1 MFIFHVSK
9 HITYSFRNALGFI
22 KRTYRREGFLALYRG
37 NTATLARIIPYSAV
51 QFAAF
56 EQYRR
61 LLNVDNSDNPKL
73 RRFLAGAMAGVTSQ
87 SATYP
92 LDLARARMAVTDK
105 FEYKNIFEVFR
116 SIYTK
121 ENGLRSLYRGYL
133 ATVIG
138 VIPYAGMSFLTYE
151 TLKAKYFG
159 ELIKIIFNSV
169 NPRMSYITHLS
180 NNPISLIVAF
190 TGETKTNA
198 MYSLMFGAIAGI
210 TSQTASYPL
219 DIVRRRMQTSGID
232 NFEKYDTIRQTLR
245 RVYTEEG
252 ILRGFYKGLS
262 MNWVKGPL
270 AVGISFSS
278 YDTVKQFLTSIYNE
292 Q

>member
-1 MFIFHVSK
+1 MLFIFHVSK

-159 ELIKIIFNSV
+159 ELIRIG
-169 NPRMSYITHLS
+169 
-180 NNPISLIVAF
+180 LIQ
-190 TGETKTNA
+190 
-198 MYSLMFGAIAGI
+198 L
-210 TSQTASYPL
+210 
-219 DIVRRRMQTSGID
+219 
-232 NFEKYDTIRQTLR
+232 
-245 RVYTEEG
+245 
-252 ILRGFYKGLS
+252 IL
-262 MNWVKGPL
+262 V
-270 AVGISFSS
+270 
-278 YDTVKQFLTSIYNE
+278 
-292 Q
+292 